1 MSDPLERQEHL
12 HRLVSVLGFLEYRAV
27 GAFHDGVRAD
37 DHERRGLLLLQPR
50 RDLHRFVR
58 RRRGGVFG
66 ATGERGFIQ
75 IFVEIGNDD
84 VELQPLRV
92 GEAEL
97 QQFDNPTRRIRRERR
112 HRVSLLTRLPRISFR
127 RGDADARMR
136 RLAHSASACC
146 SIILLRATCGCARGS
161 ASLAPASLPK
171 TTPLPLV
178 ISAADSEISSLVVE
192 AQPQIVITCAHAARS
207 VGSKLRFLPDF
218 IRCTR
223 GESRYAHAIRERA
236 RGEATRRQQA

>member
-1 MSDPLERQEHL
+1 MCFDEGKMCRRIETPARTVSTRFIERLARFDVRRDLSLAQRRERHLRRLAERFHETFAAAAVVRENDPDAGVDLMSDPLERQEHL

-84 VELQPLRV
+84 VELQPL
-92 GEAEL
+92 
-97 QQFDNPTRRIRRERR
+97 
-112 HRVSLLTRLPRISFR
+112 
-127 RGDADARMR
+127 
-136 RLAHSASACC
+136 
-146 SIILLRATCGCARGS
+146 
-161 ASLAPASLPK
+161 
-171 TTPLPLV
+171 
-178 ISAADSEISSLVVE
+178 
-192 AQPQIVITCAHAARS
+192 
-207 VGSKLRFLPDF
+207 
-218 IRCTR
+218 
-223 GESRYAHAIRERA
+223 
-236 RGEATRRQQA
+236 